1 MNTVEFVQSLYAAFG
16 RGDLE
21 TIIQGVSTDVE
32 WREVG
37 RPEDF
42 PAYGQ
47 RRGPDQVRE
56 FFAIIGRE
64 IDFLDFSPKEL
75 VPAGDRVFVFGH
87 SLAEVKR
94 TGRRVDTDWIHA
106 FRIAGGKVVKFDD
119 FADTA
124 QFAQAYAAVPE
135 LVSG

>member
-1 MNTVEFVQSLYAAFG
+1 M
-16 RGDLE
+16 
-21 TIIQGVSTDVE
+21 
-32 WREVG
+32 
-37 RPEDF
+37 
-42 PAYGQ
+42 
-47 RRGPDQVRE
+47 RE

-94 TGRRVDTDWIHA
+94 TGRRVDTDWIHI
-106 FRIAGGKVVKFDD
+106 FRIVDGKVVKFDD

>member
-1 MNTVEFVQSLYAAFG
+1 MNTVEFVQNLYAAFG

-21 TIIQGVSTDVE
+21 TIIQAVSADVE

-42 PAYGQ
+42 PVYGQ
-47 RRGPDQVRE
+47 RRGPAGVRE
-56 FFAIIGRE
+56 FFAILGRE
-64 IDFLDFSPKEL
+64 VDFIQFSPNEII
-75 VPAGDRVFVFGH
+75 PAGDRVFVFGH
-87 SLAEVKR
+87 SLLEVRR

-106 FRIAGGKVVKFDD
+106 FRIADGKVVKFDD

-124 QFAQAYAAVPE
+124 QFAEAYAAAATP
-135 LVSG
+135 VSG